1 MAEEEQ
7 VTESADAP
15 ASVSWQDRLQGRGP
29 KIAAIALMAGGLLFV
44 CVFGYL
50 LLTGN
55 GDETDTEIDTQ
66 DTLFNPP
73 IGDESLVVG
82 ISDNTVISVTLDA
95 PILLDVA
102 GRPFN
107 LERQAL
113 PPGGNWQPLEVAQG
127 AGIWVYGTVV
137 NYVIGLP
144 DTEANRFL
152 LDSLTTE
159 DELVLTT
166 QNGADYRFVFNSRE
180 DISPALSSIYGQNM
194 PGITV
199 ILVGSEDDET
209 RTVVRGQYVVATA
222 QTIAGQESTVEL
234 GQTAQLGELQV
245 TVTGVV
251 HQFDQAV
258 APAGFDFYLVDYQLQ
273 NLGSANIDPNNLR
286 MTLVDSLGTQYAMNP
301 LASQVGNLPPLTSF
315 VAAGQTV
322 AASVGY
328 QIPSGLTSP
337 TLTWVVA
344 RQDTGAVIEVNI
356 PFQEGAGAEQVEVQL
371 QQAQISS
378 DGSSLFLVGQV
389 TNVGAE
395 QVVVDEQDV
404 SLLANG
410 TLYLVFSTNP
420 GFPWVIPPGQTL
432 TYALTFQRPNDFAA
446 IFSILGREF
455 QLNNLR

>member
-1 MAEEEQ
+1 MISISLGIIGALF
-7 VTESADAP
+7 TCILGYMLLSGDDGDTDA
-15 ASVSWQDRLQGRGP
+15 
-29 KIAAIALMAGGLLFV
+29 
-44 CVFGYL
+44 
-50 LLTGN
+50 
-55 GDETDTEIDTQ
+55 EIDTQ
-66 DTLFNPP
+66 NNQFNLPV
-73 IGDESLVVG
+73 GNESLVVG

-102 GRPFN
+102 GRPFS
-107 LERQAL
+107 LQRQAL
-113 PPGGNWQPLEVAQG
+113 PPGGNWQPLAVEDEG

-137 NYVIGLP
+137 NYVVGLP
-144 DTEANRFL
+144 DTDANRFM

-180 DISPALSSIYGQNM
+180 DLAPAVSSIYAQNM

-199 ILVGSEDDET
+199 ILIGSDDET

-222 QTIAGQESTVEL
+222 QTISGQDTTVEL
-234 GQTAQLGELQV
+234 GQTAQLGDMQV

-273 NLGSANIDPNNLR
+273 NLGAANVDPNNLR
-286 MTLVDSLGTQYAMNP
+286 MTLRDSLGTQYAMNP

-315 VAAGQTV
+315 VAPGQTV
-322 AASVGY
+322 AASIGY

-337 TLTWVVA
+337 TLSWVVI
-344 RQDTGAVIEVNI
+344 RQDTGAVIEVTI
-356 PFQEGAGAEQVEVQL
+356 PFQEGAGSEQVDVSL

-378 DGSSLFLVGQV
+378 DGSSLFLIGQV
-389 TNVGAE
+389 TNIGTE

-404 SLLANG
+404 SLLSNG

-420 GFPWVIPPGQTL
+420 GFPWVIPPGQTV